1 MTANSIILLVLI
13 PFLAGILTTL
23 IRGWVAAQRAVG
35 ALSLLATFGLAIGYL
50 VESYPATP
58 LVSQLGGWEAP
69 FGIAIVFDTL
79 SGLMIAAVTLVA
91 FACFLA
97 SFSTMRPQVERDW
110 FHPLFH
116 LLLMGLNYAFL
127 TGDLFNLF
135 VAFEIVLLAS
145 YALLCLGGSRE
156 QLSQAYKYVML
167 NLIGS
172 TFFVLGAGLVYGMA
186 GTLNFADL
194 AMFAAEAQLPG
205 GEPLPPAFY
214 AVSMLLL
221 FVFALKSAVF
231 PLWFWLPDTY
241 HTCSISIV
249 ALFGGVLTK
258 LGIYA
263 LIRIYPMV
271 FAAHSLGERSAVV
284 VALSLGAGLTLVLAA
299 LGALGM
305 GRLRRVL
312 ALVLV
317 SSIGYQ
323 IFGVAMM
330 TPDALGA
337 AVFYAVQSMLV
348 IAALFLCCGIIEAHA
363 DTDEIAK
370 VSGLL
375 KRAPWL
381 GVLMFLAGL
390 SLVGLPPFSGFF
402 PKLALV
408 LEGFVLEERGFWIL
422 SMVALVTGFL
432 TLIVFAKVWGL
443 MFWSPARGWS
453 ASEPGEAAGPFPLR
467 SLVPAYA
474 GVTILVVA
482 SLAAGF
488 AAEGLNRL
496 ALAATE
502 ELTAPRTYVAAVLG
516 ERWPDEIAERP
527 VDVKAE
533 RASVM
538 VTQEE
543 GR

>member
-135 VAFEIVLLAS
+135 VAFEI
-145 YALLCLGGSRE
+145 
-156 QLSQAYKYVML
+156 
-167 NLIGS
+167 
-172 TFFVLGAGLVYGMA
+172 VLGAGLVYGMA

-375 KRAPWL
+375 KKAPWL

-474 GVTILVVA
+474 GATILVVA

-516 ERWPDEIAERP
+516 ERWPDEIAGRP
-527 VDVKAE
+527 GDVEAE